1 MSNGAGWRVGTV
13 AEKAGAR
20 LAGEEGRLL
29 VSKKKQSRE
38 TPSAVAEDLDLR
50 SVLRV
55 PAEPDAA
62 RSFLSSLA
70 PDAKPRGPKDKAS
83 APAAMQAYAGE
94 LGELQER
101 LYAESKGGTKRSLL
115 LVLQGMDTS
124 GKGGVVEHV
133 LGLVNPAGLALRTFK
148 SPTKEELS
156 HHFLWRIRRAL
167 PSPGEIG
174 IFDRSHYED
183 VLIVKVHELVDAATI
198 DKRYAEINRF
208 EQGLADDGV
217 TIVKCFLNISYDEQR
232 ERLLARLD
240 DPTKHWKFN
249 EGDIDER
256 RRWDDYQAAYFDA
269 LTRCN
274 TDAAPWYAI
283 PSDRKWY
290 RNWAIGQIL
299 LETLTELDPQYP
311 KMDLDIPALKAR
323 LAPPN

>member
-1 MSNGAGWRVGTV
+1 M
-13 AEKAGAR
+13 
-20 LAGEEGRLL
+20 
-29 VSKKKQSRE
+29 SKKKGSRE
-38 TPSAVAEDLDLR
+38 QELAKSGDLDLR

-55 PAEPDAA
+55 PADPDAA
-62 RSFLSSLA
+62 RSFLSSLG

-83 APAAMQAYAGE
+83 APAAMQEYAGD
-94 LGELQER
+94 LADLQER
-101 LYAESKGGTKRSLL
+101 LYAASKGRSQRRVLV
-115 LVLQGMDTS
+115 VLQGMDTS
-124 GKGGVVEHV
+124 GKGGVIEHV
-133 LGLVNPAGLALRTFK
+133 FGLINPAGLVLRSFK
-148 SPTKEELS
+148 APTEEERS
-156 HHFLWRIRRAL
+156 HHFLWRIRKAL
-167 PSPGEIG
+167 PGAGEIG

-183 VLIVKVHELVDAATI
+183 VLIAKVRRLVDAATI
-198 DKRYAEINRF
+198 EKRYAEINRF
-208 EQGLADDGV
+208 EQGLADDDV
-217 TIVKCFLNISYDEQR
+217 AIVKCFLNISYDEQR

-256 RRWDDYQAAYFDA
+256 GRWDDYQAAYFDA

-323 LAPPN
+323 LAPPH